1 MNSKTK
7 TANTAPA
14 ISDANTATGRALYL
28 SHFTPSM
35 MPPQTLEAMLVQ
47 RQPVLERGVDN
58 IVDSLR
64 TGSAHHA
71 LFVGPRGI
79 GKTHLIAL
87 IHHRLVQNPLV
98 QEKALIAWMR
108 EEEWGVTSFFELVM
122 RLLRTLAAAYPELHI
137 TERTQAIL
145 DMPLKTAERAGEAL
159 LLELLGDKRLVVL
172 LENLDDL
179 FEQLGD
185 KGQKALRAFLQNHNK
200 LILCCTSPALFAGV
214 SLQKSA
220 FYGFFDIDLLKELD
234 FDDVVQLLH
243 KVATERGDKALA
255 DFIATPEGRSRI
267 RAVHHLAEGNPRIY
281 IIFAQFLSKEALDA
295 LVPAFMHTL
304 DELTPYYQARMKDLS
319 GQQRKIVEY
328 LVNYRGAAPVKQI
341 AKNCFITQQTCSS
354 QLKLLRE
361 RRYVRAIEQGRESYY
376 ELCEPLMRLCMEVK
390 QQRGEPIGLF
400 VEMLQIWYSE
410 TELQEWLQAPQEQHG
425 LDLRYVEKALEGL
438 KKQTIEPALKAQIV
452 ELSRCKSDT
461 ARQNIL
467 QEIAQTK
474 SANTVSSVLRSV
486 ALLVGAWWPTLYTS
500 IPYNLDDL
508 ESACE
513 IYLQASGKTLTRKSA
528 LDIFTICAGIHFGLF
543 NLSRESAEKH
553 RTQLAE
559 LLMRFP
565 AHAAAILMNPK
576 FMGEKEP
583 YIDWL
588 SLLLDAVFIE
598 SNGRRGKH
606 TRAVW
611 GRMFSAI
618 DSIARTNDEKALLAL
633 PAEERKLL
641 RPLVKGINNSDI
653 TQ

>member
-1 MNSKTK
+1 MNSKAK
-7 TANTAPA
+7 TAKAAPTMNE
-14 ISDANTATGRALYL
+14 ANTATGRALYL

-47 RQPVLERGVDN
+47 REPVLERGVGN

-71 LFVGPRGI
+71 LYVGPRGI

-87 IHHRLVQNPLV
+87 IHHRLVQSTLV
-98 QEKALIAWMR
+98 QERALIAWMR

-122 RLLRTLAAAYPELHI
+122 RLLRTLAATYPELHI
-137 TERTQAIL
+137 TGRTQAIL

-400 VEMLQIWYSE
+400 VDFLRIWYTP
-410 TELQEWLQAPQEQHG
+410 TELNNMLRDPDTGGRMYRRYLDRALSCANDPDSDLQVKAIYRDLEHASAQASLPDVKG
-425 LDLRYVEKALEGL
+425 LMEELHTTGTNTDVAWMRFGL
-438 KKQTIEPALKAQIV
+438 KLIRASKAPIEEEAVHGWSNAFVNLVQTYIENP
-452 ELSRCKSDT
+452 D
-461 ARQNIL
+461 N
-467 QEIAQTK
+467 
-474 SANTVSSVLRSV
+474 
-486 ALLVGAWWPTLYTS
+486 
-500 IPYNLDDL
+500 
-508 ESACE
+508 
-513 IYLQASGKTLTRKSA
+513 KT
-528 LDIFTICAGIHFGLF
+528 
-543 NLSRESAEKH
+543 
-553 RTQLAE
+553 
-559 LLMRFP
+559 
-565 AHAAAILMNPK
+565 
-576 FMGEKEP
+576 
-583 YIDWL
+583 
-588 SLLLDAVFIE
+588 
-598 SNGRRGKH
+598 
-606 TRAVW
+606 
-611 GRMFSAI
+611 
-618 DSIARTNDEKALLAL
+618 LLAL
-633 PAEERKLL
+633 AAEERKLIAL
-641 RPLVKGINNSDI
+641 AASAAQSMLDGAPRPN
-653 TQ
+653 

>member
-1 MNSKTK
+1 MNPKAK
-7 TANTAPA
+7 TAKAAPA
-14 ISDANTATGRALYL
+14 MREANTATGRALYL

-87 IHHRLVQNPLV
+87 IHHRLVQNLLV
-98 QEKALIAWMR
+98 QEKALITWMR

-122 RLLRTLAAAYPELHI
+122 RLLRTLAVTYPELHI

-410 TELQEWLQAPQEQHG
+410 TELQEWLQAPREQQSF
-425 LDLRYVEKALEGL
+425 DLRYVEKALEGL
-438 KKQTIEPALKAQIV
+438 KKQTIEQRLTAQLLD
-452 ELSRCKSDT
+452 LSRARTRAAQT
-461 ARQNIL
+461 AIFL
-467 QEIAQTK
+467 EIAQTTPSNEISK
-474 SANTVSSVLRSV
+474 EVRAVILLAGARLPALRDV
-486 ALLVGAWWPTLYTS
+486 IQVDVEQLEAVHEKLLVHAENTIS
-500 IPYNLDDL
+500 
-508 ESACE
+508 
-513 IYLQASGKTLTRKSA
+513 RKSA
-528 LDIFTICAGIHFGLF
+528 LAHYAVCCLAHLGLYCISPDRAKET
-543 NLSRESAEKH
+543 LSRV
-553 RTQLAE
+553 TE
-559 LLMRFP
+559 LFMRFP
-565 AHAAAILMNPK
+565 AHAAATLMQRRLVSDK
-576 FMGEKEP
+576 ATYLE
-583 YIDWL
+583 WL
-588 SLLLDAVFIE
+588 STITHSVYLSSEAKNSKRV
-598 SNGRRGKH
+598 RK
-606 TRAVW
+606 VW
-611 GRMFSAI
+611 TRMFGALGAI
-618 DSIARTNDEKALLAL
+618 AESNDEKNLLGL

-641 RPLVKGINNSDI
+641 RPLVEEFRSSANDA
-653 TQ
+653 